1 MSKKKVRIFI
11 FLAISLLLLLL
22 LSIPQK
28 VVNWNNSKTIETL
41 GDYAFEKT
49 KDSVITKKFD
59 GNYLYPLVTIA
70 LDNKEIDIRLEDL
83 DEGSNVYLINPETGE
98 EIPLEDNQGGKYSVK
113 TSLEKDIDYGVIM
126 NFKLIGSIRV
136 VDDLDIPNQNKV
148 FTDILTTLGCGL

>member
-1 MSKKKVRIFI
+1 MSNKKVRIFI
-11 FLAISLLLLLL
+11 FLAISLLVL
-22 LSIPQK
+22 LSLPTLK
-28 VVNWNNSKTIETL
+28 KGANYSNSKTIETF
-41 GDYAFEKT
+41 GYYAFEKT

-83 DEGSNVYLINPETGE
+83 DEDSNVYLINPETGD
-98 EIPLEDNQGGKYSVK
+98 EIPIEDNHGGKYSVK

-126 NFKLIGSIRV
+126 NYKLIGAVRI

-148 FTDILTTLGCGL
+148 FTEMLTRLGCGL